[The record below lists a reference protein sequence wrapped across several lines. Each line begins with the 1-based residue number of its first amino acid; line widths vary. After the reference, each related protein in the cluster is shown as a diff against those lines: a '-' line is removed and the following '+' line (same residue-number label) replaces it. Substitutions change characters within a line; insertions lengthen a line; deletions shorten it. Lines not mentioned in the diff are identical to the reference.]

1 MNKTHLTQVWQWLSI
16 ACVLFL
22 VTGILSLQG
31 GSEYLG
37 RLFGDKGGSA
47 ADKAAISVADS
58 KVAIG
63 YFGAIIGGGL
73 FLLASGALALHARRH
88 GEHWHARVPVVWLE
102 GLDTGAWEAKLFQ
115 VVILV
120 IFVALPV
127 AGIIR
132 CIAEAESGDICELD
146 VKHFYKGSET
156 TLLWPPVAQE
166 GHQIRLRRAGA
177 GEEPCTTGVEL
188 FPRTLTPLLFY
199 GLPLAAGGMAALALV
214 LVFRREKPGAPDDA
228 AGDGGDSG

>member
-1 MNKTHLTQVWQWLSI
+1 MNKTHLTQVWQWLSV

-58 KVAIG
+58 KIAIG
-63 YFGAIIGGGL
+63 YFGAIVGSCL
-73 FLLASGALALHARRH
+73 FLLASSALALHARRH
-88 GEHWHARVPVVWLE
+88 GKRWHARIPVVWLE
-102 GLDTGAWEAKLFQ
+102 GLNTSAWEAKLFQ
-115 VVILV
+115 VVILA

-127 AGIIR
+127 AGNIR
-132 CIAEAESGDICELD
+132 CIEEAESGDICELD
-146 VKHFYKGSET
+146 KKHFYKGSAT

-166 GHQIRLRRAGA
+166 DHQMRLRRAGA
-177 GEEPCTTGVEL
+177 GEEPCTTGVEI
-188 FPRTLTPLLFY
+188 FRRSWTPLFFY
-199 GLPLAAGGMAALALV
+199 GLPLSAGVMAAVALM
-214 LVFRREKPGAPDDA
+214 LIFGERKPGAPDDA
-228 AGDGGDSG
+228 AGADAGSS

>member
-1 MNKTHLTQVWQWLSI
+1 MNKTHLTQVWQWLSV

-63 YFGAIIGGGL
+63 YFGAIIDGGL
-73 FLLASGALALHARRH
+73 FLLASSALALHARRH
-88 GEHWHARVPVVWLE
+88 GDRWHARVPVVWLE
-102 GLDTGAWEAKLFQ
+102 GLKTSAWEAKLFQ

-120 IFVALPV
+120 IFMALPV
-127 AGIIR
+127 GGIIR
-132 CIAEAESGDICELD
+132 CIEEAESGDICELD
-146 VKHFYKGSET
+146 TKHFYKGSET
-156 TLLWPPVAQE
+156 MLLWPPVAKE
-166 GHQIRLRRAGA
+166 GHQMRLRRAGA
-177 GEEPCTTGVEL
+177 GEEPCATGVEI
-188 FPRTLTPLLFY
+188 FPRWWTPLFFY
-199 GLPLAAGGMAALALV
+199 GLPLIAGGMAAVALV
-214 LVFRREKPGAPDDA
+214 LIFRWRKVDASDA
-228 AGDGGDSG
+228 AAADGADSG